1 MSNLKNLSIFV
12 VVVSISALFLISCAT
27 GKLAVM
33 PEKTALTPALFKK
46 PIKFSGSGFKPNEV
60 VTIELIV
67 PKGIKMKG
75 LKEGEDRVGVA
86 VGTADEKG
94 NFEAAIGAL
103 TTLNSLFQVGWT
115 PSIKPNFKEA
125 KPLPAGKYEIIATG
139 VDSDRTAKTILE
151 IVPPPK
157 KK

>member
-1 MSNLKNLSIFV
+1 MFNLKNLSIFV

-67 PKGIKMKG
+67 PKGIKIKG
-75 LKEGEDRVGVA
+75 SKRV
-86 VGTADEKG
+86 K
-94 NFEAAIGAL
+94 IGWELQWAL
-103 TTLNSLFQVGWT
+103 RMRR
-115 PSIKPNFKEA
+115 
-125 KPLPAGKYEIIATG
+125 EI
-139 VDSDRTAKTILE
+139 SRQ
-151 IVPPPK
+151 P
-157 KK
+157 

>member
-1 MSNLKNLSIFV
+1 M
-12 VVVSISALFLISCAT
+12 
-27 GKLAVM
+27 
-33 PEKTALTPALFKK
+33 
-46 PIKFSGSGFKPNEV
+46 
-60 VTIELIV
+60 
-67 PKGIKMKG
+67 
-75 LKEGEDRVGVA
+75 
-86 VGTADEKG
+86 GTADEKG